1 MNLLFRRCTP
11 ALLAVLLATG
21 CRSTNSFF
29 MRRFDSDQLAGSSN
43 GKLGVHDNAKP
54 FKGVPITL
62 KVPTHVDIKIQ
73 ETIFLDYNTLD
84 PVVTERR
91 NLKAV
96 AETVYSDKLFSVD
109 PKRAAAG
116 QTEYTFDMNNEHED
130 VMQRQ
135 YFKSIKQKITDET
148 IKDVTAALNDILPL
162 LAPPAGPAASFADAP
177 TVSGGLLSVDR
188 DVAWKRFDVN
198 SPDFEEQVRAFVEE
212 QMNSC
217 HSCCMT
223 GTEVVASAVQP
234 LDQ

>member
-1 MNLLFRRCTP
+1 MNLLLKRCLP
-11 ALLAVLLATG
+11 AILLVIFATG

-43 GKLGVHDNAKP
+43 GKLGIHDNAKP

-62 KVPTHVDIKIQ
+62 KVPTHVDITIQ

-84 PVVTERR
+84 PIVTERR
-91 NLKAV
+91 NLKA
-96 AETVYSDKLFSVD
+96 AAATVYSDKLFSVD

-135 YFKSIKQKITDET
+135 YFKSISQKITDQT
-148 IKDVTAALNDILPL
+148 IQDVTAALNSILPL
-162 LAPPAGPAASFADAP
+162 LAPKTAPGASFADAP

-188 DVAWKRFDVN
+188 DVAWKRFDID
-198 SPDFEEQVRAFVEE
+198 SPDFEEQVRAFVDE

-217 HSCCMT
+217 HSCCLT
-223 GTEVVASAVQP
+223 GTELAGTHIQTVHQ
-234 LDQ
+234 